1 MTDSWTANYIRHP
14 LIRAVTTSALRQSE
28 PALTFDHNIW
38 YTINTEKLTPNLRE
52 LVKVLTY
59 DESAQ
64 SFLSGA
70 YAIPYT
76 RHVFDNVMSMI
87 LSPFLSQTA
96 RNGVLQRGV
105 MHVASKQQ
113 FSAML
118 GHPEAESP
126 PFTRLLDIGA
136 GDGYVTAN
144 LAHLFKEVYATET
157 CGPMRYQLT
166 QKGYK
171 VVEVEGW
178 QQYNYDVITCL
189 NVLDRCDNPVGLL
202 QDMYNTLSKE
212 GGTAI
217 IALVL
222 PYYGMVENVGNWGK
236 QKNFLNITGLE
247 WEDQVSSFI
256 NVVLHPMGFI
266 TQTIS
271 RVPYL
276 CTGDLY
282 APYYSL
288 DDSLI
293 SCTVPKKVNDIA
305 IEL

>member
-1 MTDSWTANYIRHP
+1 MTDSWTAQYIRHP
-14 LIRAVTTSALRQSE
+14 LIRAVTTTALRSQQ
-28 PALTFDHNIW
+28 PALEFDHNIW
-38 YTINTEKLTPNLRE
+38 YAIDVDKLTPNLRE
-52 LVKVLTY
+52 HVKVLTY

-64 SFLSGA
+64 SFIKES
-70 YAIPYT
+70 YAIPYA
-76 RHVFDNVMSMI
+76 RHVFDNVMSMF

-118 GHPEAESP
+118 GHDKTESP
-126 PFTRLLDIGA
+126 PYTRLLDIGA
-136 GDGYVTAN
+136 GDGYVTAK

-178 QQYNYDVITCL
+178 KQYSYDVITCL

-202 QDMYNTLSKE
+202 QDMYNTLAKE

-222 PYYGMVENVGNWGK
+222 PYYGMVENVGNWDK
-236 QKNFLNITGLE
+236 QKDFLNITGLE
-247 WEDQVSSFI
+247 WENQVSSFI
-256 NVVLHPMGFI
+256 NTVLHPIGFV
-266 TQTIS
+266 TQSIS

-288 DDSLI
+288 DDCLI
-293 SCTVPKKVNDIA
+293 TLNVPKTIRDIA

>member
-1 MTDSWTANYIRHP
+1 
-14 LIRAVTTSALRQSE
+14 
-28 PALTFDHNIW
+28 
-38 YTINTEKLTPNLRE
+38 
-52 LVKVLTY
+52 
-59 DESAQ
+59 
-64 SFLSGA
+64 
-70 YAIPYT
+70 
-76 RHVFDNVMSMI
+76 
-87 LSPFLSQTA
+87 
-96 RNGVLQRGV
+96 

-118 GHPEAESP
+118 GNDKAESP
-126 PFTRLLDIGA
+126 PYTRLLDIGA
-136 GDGYVTAN
+136 GDGYVTAK

-178 QQYNYDVITCL
+178 KQYSYDVITCL

-202 QDMYNTLSKE
+202 QDMYNTLAKE

-222 PYYGMVENVGNWGK
+222 PYYGMVENVGNWDK
-236 QKNFLNITGLE
+236 QKDFLNITGLE
-247 WEDQVSSFI
+247 WENQVSSFI
-256 NVVLHPMGFI
+256 NTVLHPIGFV
-266 TQTIS
+266 TQSIS

-288 DDSLI
+288 DDCLI
-293 SCTVPKKVNDIA
+293 TLNVPKTISDIA